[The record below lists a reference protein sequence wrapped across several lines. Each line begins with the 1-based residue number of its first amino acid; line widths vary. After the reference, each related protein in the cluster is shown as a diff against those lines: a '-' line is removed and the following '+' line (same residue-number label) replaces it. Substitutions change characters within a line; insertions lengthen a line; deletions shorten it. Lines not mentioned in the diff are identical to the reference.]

1 MFKAI
6 GGVDVPS
13 SQELTKVFTKIQMF
27 HVHQRCHHSC
37 PRSAKK
43 KRRKSVAYWKG
54 TRFCDARCRAS
65 GAGSQISSSS
75 SGSSTSSSRISRVS
89 RVRVSTTVN
98 NIRRSATVCH
108 LAAVRPTSCGHLTV
122 QDDNQTFQ
130 IAQTTD
136 RRVLAAVQAD
146 GFDAGDGHGGQQ
158 AAALVLQS
166 NRRLFH
172 SLDACFD

>member
-1 MFKAI
+1 
-6 GGVDVPS
+6 
-13 SQELTKVFTKIQMF
+13 
-27 HVHQRCHHSC
+27 
-37 PRSAKK
+37 
-43 KRRKSVAYWKG
+43 VAYWKR

-75 SGSSTSSSRISRVS
+75 TSSRISRVS

-108 LAAVRPTSCGHLTV
+108 LAAVRPISCGHLTV

-130 IAQTTD
+130 IAQATD
-136 RRVLAAVQAD
+136 RGVLAAVQAD

-158 AAALVLQS
+158 AAAVVFQP
-166 NRRLFH
+166 NGRLF
-172 SLDACFD
+172 DACY